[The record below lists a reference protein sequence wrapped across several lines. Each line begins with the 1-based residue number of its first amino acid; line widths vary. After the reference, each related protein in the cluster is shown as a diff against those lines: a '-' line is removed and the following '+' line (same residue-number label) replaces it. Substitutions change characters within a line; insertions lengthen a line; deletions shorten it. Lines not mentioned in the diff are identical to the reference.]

1 MTNAGTRSVP
11 TPVAYRHTELSTLA
25 RDPRSRP
32 SRGTLGSA
40 AYGPA
45 SRLERMSTNTPGD
58 VPVRRIDR
66 VLAFMSLGL
75 LVLSIVSFFAIM
87 IGSASGADMRTGIWP
102 LVGVLVY
109 IAPIVAF
116 VLMLT
121 VLIMSFVRRARANR
135 GG

>member
-1 MTNAGTRSVP
+1 
-11 TPVAYRHTELSTLA
+11 
-25 RDPRSRP
+25 
-32 SRGTLGSA
+32 
-40 AYGPA
+40 
-45 SRLERMSTNTPGD
+45 MSTNTPGED

-75 LVLSIVSFFAIM
+75 LALSIICFFAIM
-87 IGSASGADMRTGIWP
+87 IGSASGADMRAGIWP

-109 IAPIVAF
+109 VAPIIAF
-116 VLMLT
+116 ALMLA

>member
-1 MTNAGTRSVP
+1 
-11 TPVAYRHTELSTLA
+11 
-25 RDPRSRP
+25 
-32 SRGTLGSA
+32 
-40 AYGPA
+40 
-45 SRLERMSTNTPGD
+45 MSTNSPGD

-66 VLAFMSLGL
+66 ILAFMSLGL

-87 IGSASGADMRTGIWP
+87 IATTADADMSSGIWP

-116 VLMLT
+116 ALLMA